1 MADGHILIGRQFEG
15 EVWVKAS
22 DVQKLWGL
30 DAQRKMQVWEA
41 YTDALNAVDQ
51 IMNEPLTSITIGK
64 PGGCRAIIDDIVG
77 EIKRRRD
84 LNAGG
89 K

>member
-1 MADGHILIGRQFEG
+1 MH
-15 EVWVKAS
+15 
-22 DVQKLWGL
+22 
-30 DAQRKMQVWEA
+30 VWEA

-84 LNAGG
+84 KNAGG